1 MNNTPRAN
9 RPHIAIFGRRNSG
22 KSSLINAI
30 TNQDIALVSSQ
41 KGTTTDPVYKSME
54 ILPLGPV
61 VVIDTAGIDDEGE
74 LGQLRVKKTLQVL
87 DKTDLAILLLDSES
101 RDLSFE
107 KEILSLIGEKDIPV
121 IGVINK
127 IDVCSPDIDEFQK
140 QLRLKFVKVSAKT
153 KEGIHHL
160 KEQIAKK
167 TETID
172 FEEPAIIGDLIDRYD
187 VILHVV
193 PIDKAAPKGR
203 LILPQVQTIRDV
215 LDHSG
220 INIVVQDTELEEA
233 ISLFRDK
240 IKIVITDS
248 QAFGRIKKIVPKD
261 IYLTSYSILYARYK
275 GELTEMVKGAK
286 KIKDLN
292 DGDCVLVSES
302 CTHHRQKG
310 DIGQEQ
316 IPKFL
321 EELSGKK
328 LEFEWSSGTTIPED
342 LSKYKMILHCGGCM
356 INRKQM
362 LSRINKAKEGNIP
375 IVNYGVF
382 LGLKFNVLDRALD
395 LFPESKKIWTS

>member
-74 LGQLRVKKTLQVL
+74 LGELRVKKTLRVL
-87 DKTDLAILLLDSES
+87 DKTDLAILLLDNENN
-101 RDLSFE
+101 DLSFE
-107 KEILSLIGEKDIPV
+107 KEILNLIIKKGIPV

-127 IDVCSPDIDEFQK
+127 IDLSSPDIKEFEN
-140 QLRLKFVKVSAKT
+140 QLKLKFLMVSAKT
-153 KEGIHHL
+153 KEGINEL

-167 TETID
+167 AETID
-172 FEEPAIIGDLIDRYD
+172 FEEPAIIGDLINRYD

-215 LDHSG
+215 LDHRG
-220 INIVVQDTELEEA
+220 INIVVQDAELDEA
-233 ISLFRDK
+233 IKMFRDK
-240 IKIVITDS
+240 IKIVVTDS
-248 QAFGRIKKIVPKD
+248 QAFGRIKKIVPDD

-286 KIKDLN
+286 KIKTLSN
-292 DGDCVLVSES
+292 GDCVLISES

-310 DIGQEQ
+310 DIGQDQ

-362 LSRINKAKEGNIP
+362 ISRINKAKEQDIP

-382 LGLKFNVLDRALD
+382 LGLKFDVLDRALD
-395 LFPESKKIWTS
+395 LFPQAKQIWSS

>member
-30 TNQDIALVSSQ
+30 TNQDIALVSPQ

-87 DKTDLAILLLDSES
+87 DKTDLAILLLDSEN

-107 KEILSLIGEKDIPV
+107 KEILKLIGKKDIPV
-121 IGVINK
+121 IGVVNK
-127 IDVCSPDIDEFQK
+127 IDISSPDTKEFEK
-140 QLRLKFVKVSAKT
+140 LLSLKFLQVSAKT
-153 KEGIHHL
+153 KEGILYL

-167 TETID
+167 TERID
-172 FEEPAIIGDLIDRYD
+172 FEELAIIGDLIDRYD

-215 LDHSG
+215 LDHRG
-220 INIVVQDTELEEA
+220 INIVVQDTELDEA
-233 ISLFRDK
+233 IRMFRER
-240 IKIVITDS
+240 IKIVVTDS
-248 QAFGRIKKIVPKD
+248 QAFGKIKKIVPND

-286 KIKDLN
+286 KIRDLN
-292 DGDCVLVSES
+292 DGDSILVSEA

-321 EELSGKK
+321 QALSGKK

-362 LSRINKAKEGNIP
+362 MSRISKAKEGNIP

-382 LGLKFNVLDRALD
+382 LGLKFGVLDRALD
-395 LFPESKKIWTS
+395 LFPEAKNIWFS